1 MPQPRSK
8 RQRAST
14 KRSRTGCRTCRV
26 RHIKCDESPTAC
38 HNCTSNGWAC
48 DGYEVNRLPR
58 PTELVKSRPSLPRP
72 PVASGFRW
80 ASTPD
85 EKRCVS
91 FFLHRTIPSLTSY
104 YDSSL
109 WQKLVLQMCYSEPA
123 VYHAVVALSAIN
135 QDLEKH
141 GIPIPGSES
150 GSTWHGFALEQCG
163 RSFGLL
169 SRRHILQDPQLRE
182 VLLVCCLLFVM
193 LELVCGRFDDATA
206 HLQSGLAIL
215 QELRNQRLLQG
226 LALVPVEE
234 SLLEAFLHLESQAMH
249 HGLVPSPLQLEVYGL
264 QLGEKSHEFQTLR
277 DVQQVLHPLTDAG
290 FAFLAR
296 CWTATDI
303 EMPERYAALYT
314 EQHRIL
320 SALHQF
326 SLDFDRFRI
335 QYHHKQTQKERRG
348 ADTAYLTYRNM
359 QLACKT
365 ALYAKSCPLPV
376 SFTEEY
382 VELLLVTLE
391 AMDKL
396 EDRPLMTVESAIC
409 PALFTIAARCPDY
422 SVRWKAIEALW
433 AWPHCEGYLNS
444 RLTADVAT
452 EQMKREMRCLWTE
465 MKMTGSPAPQ
475 GLLFETQDGG
485 TSVWIEGAWL
495 SLEPNQELA
504 RSLESVPSAPSW
516 ACVKASGILS

>member
-8 RQRAST
+8 RQRAFT

-26 RHIKCDESPTAC
+26 RHVKCDESPTAC
-38 HNCTSNGWAC
+38 RNCTSNGWVC

-58 PTELVKSRPSLPRP
+58 PTELVKSRASLPRA
-72 PVASGFRW
+72 PVESGFRW
-80 ASTPD
+80 AITPD

-91 FFLHRTIPSLTSY
+91 FFLHRTIPSFTSY

-141 GIPIPGSES
+141 GIPIPGCES
-150 GSTWHGFALEQCG
+150 RSTWHGFALEQCS

-169 SRRHILQDPQLRE
+169 SKRHILQDPQLRE

-215 QELRNQRLLQG
+215 EELRNQRLLHG
-226 LALVPVEE
+226 LPLVPVEE

-249 HGLVPSPLQLEVYGL
+249 HGLVPAPLQLEGF
-264 QLGEKSHEFQTLR
+264 GDEAHDFQTLR
-277 DVQQVLHPLTDAG
+277 DVQQVLNPITDVG

-296 CWTATDI
+296 CWDATDLEI
-303 EMPERYAALYT
+303 LERYAELYT
-314 EQHRIL
+314 EQQQIL
-320 SALHQF
+320 SALHRF
-326 SLDFDRFRI
+326 GLDFDRFRK
-335 QYHHKQTQKERRG
+335 QFHHKQTEKERRG
-348 ADTAYLTYRNM
+348 ADTAYLTSLNM
-359 QLACKT
+359 ELACKT
-365 ALYAKSCPLPV
+365 ALCSKSCPLPA
-376 SFTEEY
+376 SFTDEY
-382 VELLLVTLE
+382 VKLLSVTLE

-396 EDRPLMTVESAIC
+396 QERPLMTIESAIC
-409 PALFTIAARCPDY
+409 PALFTIAACCPDY
-422 SVRWKAIEALW
+422 SVRWRALEALW

-444 RLTADVAT
+444 RLIAEVAT
-452 EQMKREMRCLWTE
+452 EQMKREMRCVWTE
-465 MKMTGSPAPQ
+465 MEMMGSSPPQ
-475 GLLFETQDGG
+475 GLLFETQQGV

-495 SLEPNQELA
+495 SLEPSQDLV
-504 RSLESVPSAPSW
+504 RSLGTVASAPSW
-516 ACVKASGILS
+516 ACVKASGILC

>member
-1 MPQPRSK
+1 MPQHRPK

-26 RHIKCDESPTAC
+26 RHLKCDESPTAC
-38 HNCTSNGWAC
+38 RNCTSNGWVC

-58 PTELVKSRPSLPRP
+58 PTELVKSRPSLPHA
-72 PVASGFRW
+72 PVESGFRW
-80 ASTPD
+80 AITPD

-169 SRRHILQDPQLRE
+169 NKRHILQDPQLRE

-193 LELVCGRFDDATA
+193 LELVCGRFDDATT

-215 QELRNQRLLQG
+215 EELRNQRLLQG
-226 LALVPVEE
+226 LPLVPIEE

-249 HGLVPSPLQLEVYGL
+249 HGLVSSPLQIEAYSP
-264 QLGEKSHEFQTLR
+264 QFGEESHEFQTLR
-277 DVQQVLHPLTDAG
+277 DVVQVLNPLTDAG

-296 CWTATDI
+296 CWSATEI
-303 EMPERYAALYT
+303 EILERYAELHT
-314 EQHRIL
+314 EQHQIL
-320 SALHQF
+320 SALNQF
-326 SLDFDRFRI
+326 NLDFDRFRK
-335 QYHHKQTQKERRG
+335 QFHHKHNQKECRG
-348 ADTAYLTYRNM
+348 ADTAYLTYLNM

-365 ALYAKSCPLPV
+365 ALYSKSCPLPV
-376 SFTEEY
+376 SLTEEY
-382 VELLLVTLE
+382 VELLSMTLD

-396 EDRPLMTVESAIC
+396 GERPLMTIDSAIC

-433 AWPHCEGYLNS
+433 SWPHCEGYLNS

-465 MKMTGSPAPQ
+465 MKITGSSPPT
-475 GLLFETQDGG
+475 GLLFETQEGV

-495 SLEPNQELA
+495 SLEPNQELV
-504 RSLESVPSAPSW
+504 RSLATVPSAHSW
-516 ACVKASGILS
+516 ACVKASGILA

>member
-1 MPQPRSK
+1 MPQQRPK

-26 RHIKCDESPTAC
+26 RHLKCDESPTAC
-38 HNCTSNGWAC
+38 RNCTSNGWVC

-58 PTELVKSRPSLPRP
+58 PTELVKSRPSLPHA
-72 PVASGFRW
+72 PVEPGFRW
-80 ASTPD
+80 AITPD

-135 QDLEKH
+135 QDLEKN

-163 RSFGLL
+163 RSFSLL
-169 SRRHILQDPQLRE
+169 SKRHILQDPQLRE

-215 QELRNQRLLQG
+215 EELRNQRLLQG
-226 LALVPVEE
+226 LPLVPIEE

-249 HGLVPSPLQLEVYGL
+249 HGLVSSPLQIEAYSPQYG
-264 QLGEKSHEFQTLR
+264 EESHEFQSLR
-277 DVQQVLHPLTDAG
+277 DVVQVLNPLTDAG

-296 CWTATDI
+296 CWGTTDTEI
-303 EMPERYAALYT
+303 LERYVELYT

-320 SALHQF
+320 SALNQF
-326 SLDFDRFRI
+326 NLDFDRF
-335 QYHHKQTQKERRG
+335 QRRG
-348 ADTAYLTYRNM
+348 TDTAYLTYLNM
-359 QLACKT
+359 KLACKT
-365 ALYAKSCPLPV
+365 ALCSKSCPIPV

-382 VELLLVTLE
+382 LGE
-391 AMDKL
+391 
-396 EDRPLMTVESAIC
+396 RPLMTIDSAIC

-433 AWPHCEGYLNS
+433 AWPHY
-444 RLTADVAT
+444 VAT
-452 EQMKREMRCLWTE
+452 EQMKQEMRCIWTE
-465 MKMTGSPAPQ
+465 MKMTGSSPPP
-475 GLLFETQDGG
+475 GLLFETQKGV

-495 SLEPNQELA
+495 SLEPNQELVK
-504 RSLESVPSAPSW
+504 SLGTVSSAHSW